1 MFGETHLLLELRMN
15 PFLQKQPLTQS
26 VVQTL
31 EPGLS
36 PQRAGHLLPQ
46 YMYCSLGSLHS
57 DDPAENIKKKN
68 VWNIN

>member
-1 MFGETHLLLELRMN
+1 MN

-68 VWNIN
+68 V

>member
-1 MFGETHLLLELRMN
+1 MN

-57 DDPAENIKKKN
+57 DDPAENIKKKTFEISIKN
-68 VWNIN
+68 YKNLLRI